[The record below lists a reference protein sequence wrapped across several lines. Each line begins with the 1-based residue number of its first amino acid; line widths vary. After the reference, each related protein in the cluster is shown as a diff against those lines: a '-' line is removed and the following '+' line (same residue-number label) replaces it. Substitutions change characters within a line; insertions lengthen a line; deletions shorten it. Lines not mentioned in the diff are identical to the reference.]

1 MGVLFIESEI
11 GLDSIVQLIN
21 KQDEDSDLLVQEY
34 IKTDYDVRVL
44 VLGGK
49 VLATMKRPVI
59 KGDFRSN
66 VSQGSKP
73 EELKLT
79 ELEIEECIK
88 ASKAV
93 NGLWNAVDFIPSKNR
108 TKEPPFMIE
117 VNSSP
122 GTEGM
127 EEATGRNISKEILEH
142 FSDKKNWVQ
151 EPSKCG
157 YKEVMT
163 IKPFGDIVAKFDTGN
178 SGTNVIHAENM
189 EVKGKKVTWSLYN
202 KTITSDIIRQ
212 EEIKV
217 GGLRDYEEDRYLIK
231 LDVQFAGTMYTDV
244 EFTLDDRE
252 NRTHILLDREFM
264 NRLNVMVDPSRKY
277 IVTSP
282 FTIDK

>member
-1 MGVLFIESEI
+1 
-11 GLDSIVQLIN
+11 
-21 KQDEDSDLLVQEY
+21 
-34 IKTDYDVRVL
+34 
-44 VLGGK
+44 
-49 VLATMKRPVI
+49 
-59 KGDFRSN
+59 
-66 VSQGSKP
+66 
-73 EELKLT
+73 
-79 ELEIEECIK
+79 
-88 ASKAV
+88 
-93 NGLWNAVDFIPSKNR
+93 
-108 TKEPPFMIE
+108 
-117 VNSSP
+117 
-122 GTEGM
+122 
-127 EEATGRNISKEILEH
+127 
-142 FSDKKNWVQ
+142 
-151 EPSKCG
+151 
-157 YKEVMT
+157 MT

-178 SGTNVIHAENM
+178 SGTNVIHAEKM

-244 EFTLDDRE
+244 EFTLDDGE